1 MLPQKNKGDLVRF
14 YTITDPKRHRK
25 GYTVYKVTAR
35 IVSRRNP
42 EEVQEIVVWKRYSD
56 FKKLHKELW
65 QLHKTLYRHPE
76 LFPPFAKGKVFV
88 PT

>member
-42 EEVQEIVVWKRYSD
+42 EEVQE
-56 FKKLHKELW
+56 
-65 QLHKTLYRHPE
+65 
-76 LFPPFAKGKVFV
+76 
-88 PT
+88 